1 MCNVYHSFD
10 LSTDLIFSTVFV
22 LNFFY
27 VFFFNFW
34 KKLPLYEQQ
43 KWAKFKSCCGKNNR
57 NNKKG
62 RLIIKITLALWR
74 ASDV

>member
-10 LSTDLIFSTVFV
+10 LSTDLIFSTE
-22 LNFFY
+22 FY

-43 KWAKFKSCCGKNNR
+43 K
-57 NNKKG
+57 
-62 RLIIKITLALWR
+62 
-74 ASDV
+74 

>member
-43 KWAKFKSCCGKNNR
+43 K
-57 NNKKG
+57 
-62 RLIIKITLALWR
+62 
-74 ASDV
+74 